1 MARIKLEL
9 PSTFQ
14 FRTALTIR
22 VTDINYGDHLG
33 NDALLG
39 MIHEARVRFLRAMGY
54 TEKDIEG
61 VGIVMSDCA
70 IIYRAQGFLG
80 EEISIEVA
88 AGDFSRTGC
97 DLFYRL
103 TKTDGTELARA
114 KTGIVFYDYA
124 LGAVRP
130 VPERFKIRAVEY

>member
-1 MARIKLEL
+1 MARIRLDL
-9 PSTFQ
+9 PPSFP
-14 FRTALTIR
+14 FRTSLGIR

-39 MIHEARVRFLRAMGY
+39 MIHEARVRFLRDLGY

-80 EEISIEVA
+80 EEITIEVA

-97 DLFYRL
+97 DLFYLL
-103 TKTDGTELARA
+103 TKVDGTELARA

-124 LGAVRP
+124 EGTVRP
-130 VPERFKIRAVEY
+130 VPAVFRNRLQ